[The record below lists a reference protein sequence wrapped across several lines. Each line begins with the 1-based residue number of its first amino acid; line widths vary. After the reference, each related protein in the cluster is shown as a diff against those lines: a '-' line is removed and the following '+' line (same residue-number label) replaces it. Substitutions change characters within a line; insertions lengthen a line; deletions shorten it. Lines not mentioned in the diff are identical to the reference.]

1 MAAAS
6 SGGMGD
12 LEGFAGAAEVHV
24 DEVNDLVSRSRHLVS
39 AALPVPCAF
48 SSASGPP
55 LAAPIGVSEVS
66 TILRDLQCEFIR
78 TTALLLFCS
87 SNQRTVAA
95 NFQAR
100 SSTPGL
106 GSTQH
111 TNTNTNTQTRSK
123 TMASQLLSLEGVFSL
138 LK

>member
-48 SSASGPP
+48 SSAFGLP
-55 LAAPIGVSEVS
+55 LAAPLAVLAGG
-66 TILRDLQCEFIR
+66 TTTRDPRPRSGPHIAK
-78 TTALLLFCS
+78 TGLLLPRFRSALSRAGGCCALEYTS
-87 SNQRTVAA
+87 AA
-95 NFQAR
+95 QNKLREF
-100 SSTPGL
+100 P
-106 GSTQH
+106 
-111 TNTNTNTQTRSK
+111 
-123 TMASQLLSLEGVFSL
+123 
-138 LK
+138 